1 MCEYLMKSK
10 YRPVGNKHK
19 QADEA
24 YKVWSTICLT
34 VGRLKPV
41 ICATAT
47 GIQSGIPQ
55 AITDR
60 KSAAHSLC
68 RSESAAQ
75 QIEKCLSKPCRELK
89 QHSQAAVLQYHGPHV
104 HCGNVLQPE
113 QHWWDVGLDTWQ
125 IEMILDISQ
134 HQPYWS
140 RWTTTGGKL
149 SVYNIK
155 IISSWCQYLY
165 VLCFI
170 IIIMCVQFDWR
181 FIIIF
186 LETLQS
192 VDFHFAETFLNQWH
206 HRRHSHKAKISQPLW
221 GKSKQENKQQF
232 RDKQLSVNPNEKGA
246 SGRLKR
252 KRVAEGVRQH
262 TVSCITDL
270 DRGPHCVVHRGKN
283 RNKKCISSNAL
294 QCKISFVKW
303 LKC

>member
-1 MCEYLMKSK
+1 MLRHFKNNGSVVWIPSEISFETLPWKKSK

-34 VGRLKPV
+34 VSRLKPV
-41 ICATAT
+41 ISVTAT
-47 GIQSGIPQ
+47 GIQSRIPQ

-68 RSESAAQ
+68 RSQSAAQ
-75 QIEKCLSKPCRELK
+75 QKEKCLPKPCRELK
-89 QHSQAAVLQYHGPHV
+89 QHSQAAVLQFHDPHV

-113 QHWWDVGLDTWQ
+113 QHWWAVGLDTWQ

-140 RWTTTGGKL
+140 LWTTTMTGGSYL
-149 SVYNIK
+149 FI
-155 IISSWCQYLY
+155 ILRLISSWCQYLY

-186 LETLQS
+186 RNTAVGRLPLFRDIFKPMTLQ
-192 VDFHFAETFLNQWH
+192 TQQ
-206 HRRHSHKAKISQPLW
+206 SQ
-221 GKSKQENKQQF
+221 
-232 RDKQLSVNPNEKGA
+232 
-246 SGRLKR
+246 
-252 KRVAEGVRQH
+252 
-262 TVSCITDL
+262 
-270 DRGPHCVVHRGKN
+270 GKN
-283 RNKKCISSNAL
+283 ITTPVGEK
-294 QCKISFVKW
+294 
-303 LKC
+303 